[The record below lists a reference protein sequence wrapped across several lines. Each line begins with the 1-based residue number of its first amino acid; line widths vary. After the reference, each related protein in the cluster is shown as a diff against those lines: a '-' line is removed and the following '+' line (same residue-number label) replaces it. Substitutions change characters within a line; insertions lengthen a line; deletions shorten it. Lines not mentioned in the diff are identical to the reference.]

1 MVDPISQ
8 IIINIKNANVAGKA
22 TATFP
27 YSKLKE
33 SIFEVLKKEGYIK
46 DVTKKGKKIIKTLEV
61 ELAYVDGK
69 PRIDGVQQ
77 ISKNSRRTY
86 AKAKEIKPVLN
97 GFGALILTTPKGILT
112 DKEARKEKVG
122 GEVLFKIW

>member
-8 IIINIKNANVAGKA
+8 IITNIKNANVAGKA

-33 SIFEVLKKEGYIK
+33 SVFAVLKREGFIK
-46 DVTKKGKKIIKTLEV
+46 NFSTKGKKVIKTIEV

-97 GFGALILTTPKGILT
+97 GYGALILTTPMGILT

>member
-8 IIINIKNANVAGKA
+8 IIINVKNANAAGKA
-22 TATFP
+22 TLTLP

-33 SIFEVLKKEGYIK
+33 AVLVVLKREGYIK
-46 DVTKKGKKIIKTLEV
+46 DFRTMGKKVIKSLEV
-61 ELAYVDGK
+61 ELIYIDGK
-69 PRIDGVQQ
+69 ARIEGVQQ

-86 AKAKEIKPVLN
+86 SKAKEIKPVLN
-97 GFGALILTTPKGILT
+97 GYGTLILTTPKGILT
-112 DKEARKEKVG
+112 DREAKKEKVG